1 MNEADLRILV
11 VEDHCFQLRAT
22 QLLLET
28 YGFTSIT
35 IADSA
40 NAALSRMRE
49 VARPYDVLLCDQCLP
64 DLRGVQL
71 IEAATELG
79 KIKHAILLSSL
90 THAELDPLVRWAIG
104 QGLPLLGFLTKP
116 LTQLELV
123 NLLTLTASEQ
133 TKILD

>member
-1 MNEADLRILV
+1 MNESNLRILV

-40 NAALSRMRE
+40 DAALCRMRE
-49 VARPYDVLLCDQCLP
+49 VATPYDVLLCDQCLP

-90 THAELDPLVRWAIG
+90 THDELDPILRSAVG

-116 LTQLELV
+116 LKQFELAT
-123 NLLTLTASEQ
+123 LLTSAV
-133 TKILD
+133 